1 VFTTDRRPLL
11 QAILEGLQTGL
22 KVYFQPPEDMTM
34 EYPCIRYQRDT
45 GSSRFANNVPYTY
58 QRQYEVT
65 LISRTPDSTLHEKL
79 AALPRTIHDRF
90 FVADN
95 LNHDVF
101 SIYF

>member
-1 VFTTDRRPLL
+1 MDRRPLL
-11 QAILEGLQTGL
+11 QALLEELQTGL
-22 KVYFQPPEDMTM
+22 EVYFQPPEGFKMK
-34 EYPCIRYQRDT
+34 YPCIRYKRDT
-45 GSSRFANNVPYTY
+45 GASRFANNVPYTH

-65 LISRTPDSTLHEKL
+65 LISRTPDSTLYDKL
-79 AALPRTIHDRF
+79 ATLPQSIHDRF